1 MEYEFQIIL
10 GPEQVRALSYA
21 VSEAIRLWPG
31 APARP
36 IEEQEE
42 LQALKNSL
50 FAMQMD
56 MVFEQN
62 GKRGEGD
69 SPS

>member
-1 MEYEFQIIL
+1 MEYEFQVIL
-10 GPEQVRALSYA
+10 GPEQVRALFYA

-42 LQALKNSL
+42 LQALKSTL

-56 MVFEQN
+56 MIFDQDS
-62 GKRGEGD
+62 KSGEGE

>member
-1 MEYEFQIIL
+1 MEYEFQMFL
-10 GPEQVRALSYA
+10 GPDEVRTMAYA

-31 APARP
+31 SPARP
-36 IEEQEE
+36 PEEQE
-42 LQALKNSL
+42 ALKSLQNSL

-56 MVFEQN
+56 MVLDQT